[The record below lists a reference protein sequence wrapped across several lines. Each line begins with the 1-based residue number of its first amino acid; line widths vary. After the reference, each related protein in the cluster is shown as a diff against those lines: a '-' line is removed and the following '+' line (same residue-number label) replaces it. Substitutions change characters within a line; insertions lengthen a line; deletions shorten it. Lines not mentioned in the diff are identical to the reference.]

1 LGRFILDF
9 VSAEADLL
17 FLRSGV
23 SAVAEGDIKIIRACR
38 DLTRIT
44 TMPQTKEQKK
54 KVVEELKEK
63 IAKQKIVI
71 FADFT
76 KLKVKELSNLRK
88 QLKKVD
94 SELKVAKKTLSKIAF
109 KEGGLEID
117 TKKLEGEIAL
127 IFGYKEEIPPAK
139 TVYQF
144 SQENPAL
151 KILGGFLEN
160 KLREAKEIVE
170 LAQLPTREEL
180 LAKLV
185 GSISAPVS
193 NFVHVLQANIKG
205 LIFALSA
212 IKK

>member
-1 LGRFILDF
+1 
-9 VSAEADLL
+9 
-17 FLRSGV
+17 
-23 SAVAEGDIKIIRACR
+23 
-38 DLTRIT
+38 
-44 TMPQTKEQKK
+44 MPQTKEQKK

-76 KLKVKELSNLRK
+76 GLKVKELSNLRK
-88 QLKKVD
+88 QLKKAD
-94 SELKVAKKTLSKIAF
+94 AELKIAKKTLSKIAF

-127 IFGYKEEIPPAK
+127 IFGYKEELPTAK
-139 TVYQF
+139 MVYQF

-160 KLREAKEIVE
+160 KLREAKEIIA
-170 LAQLPTREEL
+170 LAQLPSREEL
-180 LAKLV
+180 LARLV

-193 NFVHVLQANIKG
+193 NFVYVLQTNIKN
-205 LIFALSA
+205 LMYILSHV
-212 IKK
+212 KPST